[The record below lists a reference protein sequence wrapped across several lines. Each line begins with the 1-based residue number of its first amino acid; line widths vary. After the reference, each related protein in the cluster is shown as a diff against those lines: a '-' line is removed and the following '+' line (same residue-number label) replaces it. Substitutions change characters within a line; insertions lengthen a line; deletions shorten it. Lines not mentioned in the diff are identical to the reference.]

1 MNIRTVAC
9 TMLLL
14 IDEEDTMHILS
25 MLFIGLLAGAL
36 AKAFHPGKDPGG
48 LITTLLLGV
57 AGSFLAGFIGH
68 ALGWYRTPG
77 SGPGLLMS
85 TLGAFIL
92 LVIYSAVI
100 RSRSH
105 HRPGAPGP
113 A

>member
-1 MNIRTVAC
+1 
-9 TMLLL
+9 MLLL
-14 IDEEDTMHILS
+14 LLDEEDLMHILS
-25 MLFIGLLAGAL
+25 MLFIGLIAGAL

-48 LITTLLLGV
+48 LITTMLLGV

-92 LVIYSAVI
+92 LIAYTAVI
-100 RSRSH
+100 RTRTEH
-105 HRPGAPGP
+105 HRPA
-113 A
+113 